1 MATTATKT
9 TGIKIPSPND
19 WRTTDDGEINKR
31 RLRAREE
38 SFTISNVDP
47 QHPVFSNFRVASG
60 SGLTYSVEIRDLR
73 QRQFACDCVD
83 FRANGLGTC
92 KHVEAVLL
100 HLEARFRRLFKAA
113 QQNGSNRIEVV
124 VDSNAD
130 TLRVLNG
137 HGELPDALQKWFDN
151 EGNLANPDVSGET
164 ALTALTAL
172 EQLREADFPQ
182 IRISQE
188 VAGWLENRRRAAE
201 RKQLRHEYE
210 LKVQRGEWPVHETK
224 VPLFPYQRE
233 GMLHLAFTE
242 RALLADEMGLGKT
255 IQAIAAC
262 ALLHRVG
269 QAARVLVVTRAS
281 LKTEWEEQIQR
292 FTELSY
298 QLVFGARSRR
308 LKAYDAANPSGAGVP
323 PASDS
328 SPHFEDGIPG
338 VRLSPGAATPESS
351 PALPFFTIVNYEQM
365 LANALD
371 V

>member
-1 MATTATKT
+1 MAKRASPTIEA
-9 TGIKIPSPND
+9 PSPHN
-19 WRTTDDGEINKR
+19 WRTTDQDEINR
-31 RLRAREE
+31 RRARAQTED
-38 SFTISNVDP
+38 FRISNADTR
-47 QHPVFSNFRVASG
+47 HPIFSNFRVQSG

-83 FRANGLGTC
+83 FRINGLGTC

-100 HLEARFRRLFKAA
+100 HLEARFKRLFKAA

-137 HGELPDALQKWFDN
+137 HGELPDALQKWFDT

-164 ALTALTAL
+164 APTAL

-201 RKQLRHEYE
+201 RKRLRREYE
-210 LKVQRGEWPVHETK
+210 LKVQSGEWPVHETK

-233 GMLHLAFTE
+233 GMLHLAFNE

-262 ALLHRVG
+262 VLL
-269 QAARVLVVTRAS
+269 
-281 LKTEWEEQIQR
+281 QR
-292 FTELSY
+292 L
-298 QLVFGARSRR
+298 G
-308 LKAYDAANPSGAGVP
+308 K
-323 PASDS
+323 
-328 SPHFEDGIPG
+328 
-338 VRLSPGAATPESS
+338 
-351 PALPFFTIVNYEQM
+351 
-365 LANALD
+365 
-371 V
+371 

>member
-1 MATTATKT
+1 MATTAKKT
-9 TGIKIPSPND
+9 NDIKIPSPHD
-19 WRTTDDGEINKR
+19 WRTTDTDEINKR

-38 SFTISNVDP
+38 SFIISNVDP

-113 QQNGSNRIEVV
+113 QQKGSNRIEVV

-137 HGELPDALQKWFDN
+137 HGELPQMLKKWFDA
-151 EGNLANPDVSGET
+151 EGKLVNPDVADEATIT
-164 ALTALTAL
+164 ALQ
-172 EQLREADFPQ
+172 QLREAGFPQ

-188 VAGWLENRRRAAE
+188 VAGWLENRRRAVE
-201 RKQLRHEYE
+201 RKQLRREYE
-210 LKVQRGEWPVHETK
+210 LKVQSGEWPAHETK

-262 ALLHRVG
+262 ALLHRLG
-269 QAARVLVVTRAS
+269 KARHALVVTPAS

-292 FTELSY
+292 FTDLPY
-298 QLVFGARSRR
+298 QLLFGARHQRLEAYGSTFDNVLPTSRR
-308 LKAYDAANPSGAGVP
+308 L
-323 PASDS
+323 
-328 SPHFEDGIPG
+328 
-338 VRLSPGAATPESS
+338 
-351 PALPFFTIVNYEQM
+351 
-365 LANALD
+365 
-371 V
+371 